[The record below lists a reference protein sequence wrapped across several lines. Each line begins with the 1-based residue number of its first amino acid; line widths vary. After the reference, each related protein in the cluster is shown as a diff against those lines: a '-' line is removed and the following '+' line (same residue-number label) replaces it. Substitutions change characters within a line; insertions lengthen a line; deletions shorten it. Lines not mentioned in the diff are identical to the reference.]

1 MKKIKICGL
10 TNIEDAQNAIDLGA
24 DYLGF
29 IFADSP
35 RKIEIEKV
43 IDIIAKISK
52 KNAKIV
58 GVFMNQNIEYIQNID
73 KICNFDI
80 IQLHGYE
87 DIIKYKKKLKKPL
100 IKRVCDI
107 VELQYIK
114 NIADYLLFDKTK
126 KSGRILEFKEIQ
138 EYNITQKYFIAGGLN
153 ENNIVESLKF
163 AQTAYGIDLSSG
175 IEEKIGKKDYN
186 KMQKVIEMV
195 KKFEI
200 NQYKNSIF

>member
-58 GVFMNQNIEYIQNID
+58 GVFMNQNIEYIQDID

-126 KSGRILEFKEIQ
+126 
-138 EYNITQKYFIAGGLN
+138 T
-153 ENNIVESLKF
+153 
-163 AQTAYGIDLSSG
+163 
-175 IEEKIGKKDYN
+175 
-186 KMQKVIEMV
+186 
-195 KKFEI
+195 
-200 NQYKNSIF
+200 